1 LTRRLDLFD
10 AVLDHRRHSFD
21 SGAGDADRL
30 ARAAQ
35 LAVGRQLARG
45 RLGVDEAR
53 DILAML
59 GILRRVPADGGERG
73 CR

>member
-1 LTRRLDLFD
+1 VTRRLDLFD
-10 AVLDHRRHSFD
+10 AVLDHRRHSFA
-21 SGAGDADRL
+21 GGDADRL

-45 RLGVDEAR
+45 GLGGVDEAR

-59 GILRRVPADGGERG
+59 GILRRVPADGEDHD
-73 CR
+73 CQ

>member
-1 LTRRLDLFD
+1 MTRRPDLFD
-10 AVLDHRRHSFD
+10 AVLDHRRRSFD
-21 SGAGDADRL
+21 SGGTDADRL

-45 RLGVDEAR
+45 KLAVDEAR

-59 GILRRVPADGGERG
+59 GILRRVPADGGEHD

>member
-1 LTRRLDLFD
+1 MTRRLDLVD
-10 AVLDHRRHSFD
+10 AVLDHRRRSFD
-21 SGAGDADRL
+21 SGEDGADQL

-35 LAVGRQLARG
+35 LAVGQQLARG
-45 RLGVDEAR
+45 KLAVDEAR

-59 GILRRVPADGGERG
+59 GILRRVPVDGGEHD